1 MPGNCH
7 GHMTSTGC
15 FIIGVDDFAIF
26 EDADTGCAAADINNC
41 TVCDLEDS
49 SGSSRLIYD
58 IHHFESGTFQYIA
71 DAFDT
76 AFGNSRRDG
85 SSSIGELGAKF
96 FLELCF
102 QLCDKLNGFIIVY
115 DHTVTNCMRRCG
127 DTCNWSVCAVNNRK
141 DRIGSTEIHTDL
153 QTASEFLAFS
163 GSYQFCKIR

>member
-26 EDADTGCAAADINNC
+26 EDADTGCAATDINNC

-58 IHHFESGTFQYIA
+58 IHHFESGTLQYIA
-71 DAFDT
+71 NTFDT
-76 AFGNSRRDG
+76 AFRNSRRNR
-85 SSSIGELGAKF
+85 SSSIRKLSAELLLQF
-96 FLELCF
+96 SL
-102 QLCDKLNGFIIVY
+102 QLGNKLNRFKIIYNNTITNSMGWCRNTCNRTVRAVY
-115 DHTVTNCMRRCG
+115 DCKHC
-127 DTCNWSVCAVNNRK
+127 
-141 DRIGSTEIHTDL
+141 IGSTEIHTDL
-153 QTASEFLAFS
+153 QTASEFLAFP